1 MGNPPVV
8 SEGFTMKNY
17 PLESYLRQKKE
28 IDNAIAGVLA
38 SGAYILGSEV
48 AAFEQEFGEYLG
60 TNHAVGLA
68 NGTDALHVALR
79 SGGIR
84 SGDEVITVSNTA
96 VATVAAIEMVGA
108 QPVLV
113 DVDPIRYTLDPDL
126 LADAISEKTKAV
138 IAVHLYGHPADLYQI
153 KKICDDHS
161 VLLIEDCAQAHGA
174 MVQGK
179 RVGTIGDYGAF
190 SFYPTKNLGAI
201 GDGGMLVTDNTD
213 SADRIRALRQYGWIE
228 RNNSSQPGV
237 NSRLDEIQAAI
248 LRVKLQY
255 LNHDNEIR
263 RRFAQIYT
271 DTIDNSSVIT
281 PTQAR
286 NCLHVYHQYVI
297 QANDRESLRTHLRER
312 GIDTQVHYPIPI
324 HLQDAYRGRIQ
335 QSGNLEVTECLSE
348 RILSLPMHPYLTET
362 EIFEI
367 CDEINNF

>member
-1 MGNPPVV
+1 
-8 SEGFTMKNY
+8 MKNY
-17 PLESYLRQKKE
+17 PLESYLRQKNE
-28 IDNAIAGVLA
+28 IDTAIAKVLA
-38 SGAYILGSEV
+38 SGFYILGGEV
-48 AAFEQEFGEYLG
+48 VAFEQDFAGYLG
-60 TNHAVGLA
+60 VNHAVGLA
-68 NGTDALHVALR
+68 NGTDALQVALR
-79 SGGIR
+79 AGGIR

-113 DVDPIRYTLDPDL
+113 DIDPMRYTLDPDL
-126 LADAISEKTKAV
+126 LVEAISEKTKAV
-138 IAVHLYGHPADLYQI
+138 IAVHLYGHPADIYAI
-153 KKICDDHS
+153 KTICEDHS

-174 MVQGK
+174 MIEGK
-179 RVGTIGDYGAF
+179 KVGTIGDYGAF

-201 GDGGMLVTDNTD
+201 GDGGMLVTNNTE

-228 RNNSSQPGV
+228 RNNSSEPGV

-248 LRVKLQY
+248 LRVKLPY
-255 LNHDNEIR
+255 LDLDNEFR
-263 RRFAQIYT
+263 RRVAQIYT
-271 DTIDNSSVIT
+271 DTIDYSSVLT
-281 PTQAR
+281 PTQAT

-297 QANDRESLRTHLRER
+297 QANDRDGLRKHLKEQ

-362 EIFEI
+362 EIYEI
-367 CDEINNF
+367 CNKINSF